1 MICLAAFLS
10 LTPFGGLHDGA
21 QCRRRTHEGEKC
33 QSEQQQGPGFDLDVH
48 SRHPFL
54 ARSIGSNTSRPVT
67 DNLPRIARHASVQ
80 DLSIVSIQRTENIGY
95 TDGK

>member
-1 MICLAAFLS
+1 MMALNADAAHTRAKNARVNSNRDQALIS
-10 LTPFGGLHDGA
+10 TCIVD
-21 QCRRRTHEGEKC
+21 T
-33 QSEQQQGPGFDLDVH
+33 
-48 SRHPFL
+48 PFL